1 MNPLVGRALCELTI
15 KPAGMPGKAGHCS
28 QRVLWP
34 LAGPARLV
42 LRSESGR
49 QTLKVTAGKAQPW
62 LPLPRCVAQGQ
73 LGLAQGP
80 TPIGGGKS
88 FYHGAFEFQGPFQF
102 SDCGE
107 QGAK

>member
-1 MNPLVGRALCELTI
+1 MNPLVGRALSELTI
-15 KPAGMPGKAGHCS
+15 EPAGMPGKASHCS
-28 QRVLWP
+28 QSVSWP

-42 LRSESGR
+42 LCSESGR

-62 LPLPRCVAQGQ
+62 LPLPRCVARGQ
-73 LGLAQGP
+73 LGLAQGHM
-80 TPIGGGKS
+80 PIWGGKS
-88 FYHGAFEFQGPFQF
+88 FHHGAFGFQGPFQF